1 MAAMGRKSIFISKEV
16 LAAVTLP
23 TAYSRAHAGT
33 HRSVRVQRT
42 RLSP

>member
-1 MAAMGRKSIFISKEV
+1 MGRKSIFISKEV